1 MNQEAVG
8 ETLIIQ
14 HSIELHPFITIGYGY
29 KKGSGSLTSQADQ
42 TRLRS
47 KVLNFGKSL
56 DLIYEDRILTP
67 ALSIETP

>member
-29 KKGSGSLTSQADQ
+29 KKGSGSLTSQADHQ
-42 TRLRS
+42 TRLRC
-47 KVLNFGKSL
+47 
-56 DLIYEDRILTP
+56 
-67 ALSIETP
+67 